1 MRQMS
6 KLKKNKKGEISYAG
20 WSVILGIVIVLVSF
34 LLLTRGTIYAAS
46 KLEDIQQIS
55 LCRKSNELKVGTQK
69 ATDDILAGPSICTTI
84 DKTKRGS
91 QVPSEKYFQ
100 GAGGASKEIGDMIT
114 NCWYMWLEGTKTNM
128 FNDLPGTN
136 SCFMCYLFKVKNK
149 PGLSQSHWDIVR
161 PMSNQVYIAEDIS
174 DKCGVDGGG
183 YFRAVCEE
191 DEIEII
197 SRRIGAGK
205 DERCCVKN
213 IGNECENRGGLC
225 VAPGGFTGD
234 LINTHTLYEGWSCPP
249 QKRLC
254 LVREDKSYTY
264 EEYITDFEGSFGGSV
279 HVIFTSKKRGTPT
292 LEFEEGGLY
301 AVSFVS
307 PSEQF
312 KGSFLR
318 SSWIQA
324 VMPEP
329 FKGVSSRIIG
339 GVLSPITEEKAS
351 FILLS
356 TLEDAQQKLKCT
368 FEGG

>member
-1 MRQMS
+1 MRQMP
-6 KLKKNKKGEISYAG
+6 KLKKNKNGISYAG
-20 WSVILGIVIVLVSF
+20 WSVILGIVIVVVSF
-34 LLLTRGTIYAAS
+34 FLLTKTTIYAVS
-46 KLEDIQQIS
+46 KLDDIQQIS

-84 DKTKRGS
+84 DKTKGGS

-100 GAGGASKEIGDMIT
+100 GAGGASKEIVDMIAT
-114 NCWYMWLEGTKTNM
+114 CWYMWLEGTKTNM

-161 PMSNQVYIAEDIS
+161 PMKLFTYSAEDIS

-183 YFRAVCEE
+183 HFREVCEE

-197 SRRIGAGK
+197 SRRIEEDK
-205 DERCCVKN
+205 KCCVKN
-213 IGNECENRGGLC
+213 IGNECENRGGRC
-225 VAPGGFTGD
+225 EVRIPSD
-234 LINTHTLYEGWSCPP
+234 HIRYDGWSCP
-249 QKRLC
+249 QKKLC
-254 LVREDKSYTY
+254 FVREDKSYTY
-264 EEYITDFEGSFGGSV
+264 EEYITDFEGSFGGGV
-279 HVIFTSKKRGTPT
+279 HVIFTGSDKLDRPI

-312 KGSFLR
+312 KGGFLR
-318 SSWIQA
+318 SGWLQE
-324 VMPEP
+324 VMPP
-329 FKGVSSRIIG
+329 LLKGPSSRIIG
-339 GVLSPITEEKAS
+339 GALSPITEEKAS
-351 FILLS
+351 FILVS